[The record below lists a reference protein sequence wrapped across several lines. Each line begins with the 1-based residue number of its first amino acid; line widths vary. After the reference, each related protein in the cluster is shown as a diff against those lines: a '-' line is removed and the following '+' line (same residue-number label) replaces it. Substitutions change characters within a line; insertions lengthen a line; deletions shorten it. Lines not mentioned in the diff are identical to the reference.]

1 MHIYKIDYNSV
12 GVEIGGQGVEPP
24 VRGNSGLTSLDGGIN
39 VRLGK
44 VSLI

>member
-1 MHIYKIDYNSV
+1 MHIYKMDHNSV
-12 GVEIGGQGVEPP
+12 GVEIGGQGV
-24 VRGNSGLTSLDGGIN
+24 RGNSGLTSDDGGFN